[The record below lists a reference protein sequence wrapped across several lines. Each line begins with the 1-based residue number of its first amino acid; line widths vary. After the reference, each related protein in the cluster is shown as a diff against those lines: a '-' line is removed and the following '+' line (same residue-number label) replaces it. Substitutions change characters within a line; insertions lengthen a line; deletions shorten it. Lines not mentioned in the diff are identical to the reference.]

1 MKNIQAIFKK
11 EFASYFNSPIAYIY
25 ITAFLVFSSWIF
37 FRGFF
42 LIGQANMRAFFSL
55 LPWIFLF
62 FIPAITM
69 RLWAEEKK
77 SGTMEILMTL
87 PITDTEVVMG
97 KFLAAFIFFAFSIL
111 LSFTIPLTLFYLGS
125 PDMGPIIGGY
135 LGALLMGAA
144 YLSIGLFVSSLTE
157 NQIVAFILGIFS
169 CFVLFIIGEDIVLMS
184 LPSSLASIFSFLGL
198 GYHFKSIGRVIID
211 TRDILYYLSVI
222 GIFLFL
228 NIRSIESRKWR

>member
-1 MKNIQAIFKK
+1 MKNIIAIFKK

-77 SGTMEILMTL
+77 LGTMEVLMTL
-87 PITDTEVVMG
+87 PITDTEVVIG

-111 LSFTIPLTLFYLGS
+111 LSFTIPLTLFFLGS
-125 PDMGPIIGGY
+125 PDIGPIIGGY
-135 LGALLMGAA
+135 LGALLMGGA

-157 NQIVAFILGIFS
+157 NQIVAFILGIFF
-169 CFVLFIIGEDIVLMS
+169 CFVLFIIGEDIVLMA
-184 LPSSLASIFSFLGL
+184 LPSTLASICSFLGL
-198 GYHFKSIGRVIID
+198 GYHFKSIGRGIID
-211 TRDILYYLSVI
+211 TRDIIYYLSVI
-222 GIFLFL
+222 GFFLFL